1 MAQAR
6 SATEPERQ
14 RSSYR
19 GADRRAEAATG
30 VGIAERSWVAAGLM
44 LGAVILVSVGLVL
57 FQRLG
62 PMPASATIGL
72 RSAAVVLAAVLAV
85 VAWLHWRVTGL
96 VRGAR
101 LSVAAW
107 LLTAVGITQLVV
119 DSQPTGGSLHWL
131 AVALSV
137 SAAAWVVWGLLGPEV
152 DASVRPHVEFGL
164 ALGAAILVW
173 GLLWVATP
181 SPVSGRAGTVL
192 GLAAL
197 VAGMVWA
204 AVAIV
209 ALVHAVAQA
218 SLLMGWMAWLAVGV
232 SAAEL
237 ARFGAWLHT
246 PEWLGLTASASV
258 LGLLVATLGVA
269 GSLGRSAIDRRGQL
283 HAASIYE
290 RAREH
295 AADGRD
301 RERAHEIRNALFAI
315 EGATQALERYGDRL
329 SPTDRADLSLAVT
342 RGIAHLRDLVDPR
355 PEERTRLYLSELV
368 ASRAALVRARGIPVQ
383 VEGDEDAV
391 AVADEVMCSQIVDNL
406 LANAVRH
413 GDAAITGVEVRVEQ
427 DGEQVRVVVSD
438 GGPGI
443 PAEESERI
451 FDTGV
456 RLAEEREGEGLG
468 LPLARALA
476 QRQGGDLVL
485 DLGGEGQGARFV
497 LSLPGAGA
505 MAGVGQGPDG
515 LEDVGERGQ
524 VPGGTT
530 ADAQLPA
537 AEGGRLVVEHDDDL
551 GVHVEGVGV
560 TIATWKRSVVGPV
573 SRVTSTPEGT
583 SDARESASSAGV
595 AAMASRSRGCVVML
609 HATTDLTNATSSIRG
624 KRRWPI
630 GSRWSRIMV

>member
-1 MAQAR
+1 MGQAR
-6 SATEPERQ
+6 STTEPEQQ
-14 RSSYR
+14 RSRYR
-19 GADRRAEAATG
+19 GADRRAEASTG
-30 VGIAERSWVAAGLM
+30 VGIVQRSWVAAGLM

-57 FQRLG
+57 FQRFG

-72 RSAAVVLAAVLAV
+72 RSAAVVLAAVLAA

-101 LSVAAW
+101 LSIAAW
-107 LLTAVGITQLVV
+107 LLTAVGVTQLLI
-119 DSQPTGGSLHWL
+119 DNPPARASLHWL

-164 ALGAAILVW
+164 ALGAAILAW
-173 GLLWVATP
+173 GLLWLVAP
-181 SPVSGRAGTVL
+181 STVSGQADTVL

-197 VAGMVWA
+197 VTGVVWA
-204 AVAIV
+204 AVAII
-209 ALVHAVAQA
+209 ALVHAMAQA
-218 SLLMGWMAWLAVGV
+218 SLLMGWVAWLAVGV

-246 PEWLGLTASASV
+246 PDWLGLTASASV
-258 LGLLVATLGVA
+258 LGLLVAALGVA
-269 GSLGRSAIDRRGQL
+269 GGLGRSAVDRRGQL

-295 AADGRD
+295 AADDRD

-329 SPTDRADLSLAVT
+329 SPTDRADLNAAVT
-342 RGIAHLRDLVDPR
+342 RGITHLRDLVDPR
-355 PEERTRLYLSELV
+355 PEERSRLIISELV

-383 VEGDEDAV
+383 VEGDEAAV
-391 AVADEVMCSQIVDNL
+391 AFADEVMCGQIIDNL

-413 GDAAITGVEVRVEQ
+413 GDAAITGVQVHVEQ
-427 DGEQVRVVVSD
+427 DDQQVRVVVSD
-438 GGPGI
+438 GGPGV

-456 RLAEEREGEGLG
+456 RLAEERDGEGLG

-476 QRQGGDLVL
+476 QRQGGDLAL
-485 DLGGEGQGARFV
+485 DPGGGGQGARFV
-497 LSLPGAGA
+497 LSLPAAGA
-505 MAGVGQGPDG
+505 VTGVGQGPDG

-524 VPGGTT
+524 VPRGPS
-530 ADAQLPA
+530 ANAQMST

-551 GVHVEGVGV
+551 GVHVEGAGGDDRDVEALRGRLGQQGDV
-560 TIATWKRSVVGPV
+560 
-573 SRVTSTPEGT
+573 
-583 SDARESASSAGV
+583 DAG
-595 AAMASRSRGCVVML
+595 
-609 HATTDLTNATSSIRG
+609 G
-624 KRRWPI
+624 KQ
-630 GSRWSRIMV
+630 